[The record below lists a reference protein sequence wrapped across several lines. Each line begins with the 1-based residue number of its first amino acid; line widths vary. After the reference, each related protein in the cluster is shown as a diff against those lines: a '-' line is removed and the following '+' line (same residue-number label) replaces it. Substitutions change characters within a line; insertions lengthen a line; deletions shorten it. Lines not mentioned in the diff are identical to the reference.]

1 MTTARVDKNKQPAEP
16 RSAEEHSAEEQSSAR
31 RSAPRSPG
39 FAQRVGL
46 LLVIAALVV
55 FFGSMRGAFLDQQL
69 VVFPLLR
76 DIATITVVG
85 LAQLAVLS
93 IGHMNLAVG
102 RMAAFSAMFMGLAYQ
117 NWHLPLYAGLVIGLA
132 AGAAIGALT
141 GWIITATGVNSF
153 VVTLAMDFALLGL
166 VSLVYSQFATM
177 AAFTAK
183 PAGMAELRDYS
194 LADICAG
201 QVCGSPAVP
210 QIMLF
215 TLAAMGLVGYLY
227 SRTRL
232 GRELLV
238 VGSNITAA
246 TLSGIPAGR
255 RVVTAH
261 ALSGTLAGLA
271 GFMLAVTSGS
281 FTAGIG
287 SEFMIPSFLGPVL
300 GGTLLTGGV
309 VSVIGT
315 FLGTSLVQV
324 IRQGLTTLGVGLENL
339 NIYLGVIL
347 LLALS
352 TERIRTAVSTRRTVS
367 SS

>member
-1 MTTARVDKNKQPAEP
+1 MTTLRARGGEDVSQDGASRPGRSPRAFG
-16 RSAEEHSAEEQSSAR
+16 RSA
-31 RSAPRSPG
+31 G
-39 FAQRVGL
+39 FAQRVCL
-46 LLVIAALVV
+46 LVVIAALIAL
-55 FFGSMRGAFLDQQL
+55 FASLRGAFLDQQL
-69 VVFPLLR
+69 VVFPMLR
-76 DIATITVVG
+76 DIATLTVVG

-93 IGHMNLAVG
+93 VGHMNLAVG

-117 NWHLPLYAGLVIGLA
+117 DWHLPLYAGLAVGLA

-141 GWIITATGVNSF
+141 GWIIAVTGVNSF

-166 VSLVYSQFATM
+166 VSLVYAQFATG

-183 PAGMAELRDYS
+183 PAGMEALRDYS
-194 LADICAG
+194 MADLCAG
-201 QVCGSPAVP
+201 NLCGSPAVP
-210 QIMLF
+210 QLLLF
-215 TLAAMGLVGYLY
+215 TVVAMVLVGYLY
-227 SRTRL
+227 SRTRQ
-232 GRELLV
+232 GRELLL

-246 TLSGIPAGR
+246 ELSGIPTRR

-271 GFMLAVTSGS
+271 GFMLAVASGS

-309 VSVIGT
+309 VSVVGT
-315 FLGTSLVQV
+315 LLGTSLVQV
-324 IRQGLTTLGVGLENL
+324 IRQGLTTLGTGLENL

-347 LLALS
+347 LVALS
-352 TERIRTAVSTRRTVS
+352 TDRIRTAVSTKRTVAS
-367 SS
+367 S